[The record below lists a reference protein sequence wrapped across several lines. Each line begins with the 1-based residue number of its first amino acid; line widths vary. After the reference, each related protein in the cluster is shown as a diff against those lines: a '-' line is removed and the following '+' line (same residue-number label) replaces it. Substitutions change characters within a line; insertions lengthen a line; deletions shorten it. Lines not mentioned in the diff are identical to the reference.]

1 MRALTVKPGESGSV
15 TVSDVGEPP
24 SDEGEV
30 LVDALAVGIC
40 GTDFEIVSG
49 EYGQAP
55 PDSERLILGHES
67 LGRVVEAP
75 PDSTISPGD
84 LVVGMVRAP
93 DPVPCPACAVGE
105 VDMCRNGRYTEHG
118 IDGRQGF
125 ARERWRA
132 QPDQLIRLDP
142 GLGDL
147 GVLLEP
153 ASVLAKAWEQ
163 VERIGTR
170 SSWTPAVVAV
180 TGAGPIGLLAALMG
194 VQRGLDV
201 HIFDRNTS
209 GPKPELARSLGAT
222 YHTDRLPDSGLNP
235 DVVME
240 CTGAVP
246 VIVDALRHAANNAIT
261 CLTGISSTGKE
272 TSLDVGEVNRDIVL
286 RNRVVFGTVSAN
298 RRHYED
304 AVTALAAADP
314 DWLGRLITRRVPL
327 ERFQE
332 AFTKQPGDI
341 KVVIE
346 I

>member
-1 MRALTVKPGESGSV
+1 M

-24 SDEGEV
+24 PDEGEV

-40 GTDFEIVSG
+40 GTDFEIVGG
-49 EYGQAP
+49 EYGKAP
-55 PDSERLILGHES
+55 PDTDRLILGHES

-75 PDSTISPGD
+75 PDSTVAPGD
-84 LVVGMVRAP
+84 LVVGMVREP

-105 VDMCRNGRYTEHG
+105 VDMCRNGQYTEHG

-132 QPDQLIRLDP
+132 RPEDLIRLDP

-163 VERIGTR
+163 VERIGAR
-170 SSWTPAVVAV
+170 STWTPRVVAV

-194 VQRGLDV
+194 VQRDLEV
-201 HIFDRNTS
+201 HVFDRNTS
-209 GPKPELARSLGAT
+209 GPKPELARSLGVT
-222 YHTDRLPDSGLNP
+222 YHTDRLPDSGVHA

-246 VIVDALRHAANNAIT
+246 VIIDVLRHPVNNAIT
-261 CLTGISSTGKE
+261 CLTGIGPTGTE
-272 TSLDVGEVNRDIVL
+272 SQLDIGELNRDLVL

-314 DWLGRLITRRVPL
+314 EWLGRLITRRVPL

-341 KVVIE
+341 KVVID